1 MVWAGDAVEEGT
13 LDIDAGVVD
22 LVWERECRTS
32 EAPVIVVVEGR
43 LGLEEHRSP
52 GALAAVEGLALDS
65 LGLEGRHIPGVLLVA
80 WSIACSWTVEG
91 VT

>member
-1 MVWAGDAVEEGT
+1 M
-13 LDIDAGVVD
+13 
-22 LVWERECRTS
+22 WERECRTS